1 MLVGAHVSNAG
12 GISNAVDRAAA
23 LGAEALQCFCS
34 SPRGWAFKPV
44 PDEQAAAFRQKAS
57 ESGIGASFLHG
68 IYLVTVATQ
77 DEALLQR
84 GLDSLTKY
92 MHVASAMGATG
103 VIFHSGSHKGVGYD
117 AVFEQAVT
125 SLKQVLDATPPDTFL
140 IMENSAGMGDHICS
154 KFSEIGGIIKAVD
167 NPRLKVCLDTQHCF
181 AAGHD
186 VTKPEGVAAMMDE
199 FDHEI
204 GVDRLA
210 AVHANDSKTPL
221 ASAVDRHENLGQG
234 QMGEDAFVAIMGHP
248 AFRDVPFILEV
259 PGLENNGPD
268 KPNMDLLKEL
278 RGRARL
284 SG

>member
-12 GISNAVDRAAA
+12 GISNAADRAAE

-44 PDEQAAAFRQKAS
+44 PDEQTAAFRQKVG

-77 DEALLQR
+77 DQSLLQR
-84 GLDSLTKY
+84 GMDPLTSY

-103 VIFHSGSHKGVGYD
+103 VIFHCGSHKGAGYD
-117 AVFEQAVT
+117 AVFEQAVI
-125 SLKQVLDATPPDTFL
+125 SLKQVLDDTPQHHSL
-140 IMENSAGMGDHICS
+140 IMANRAGMGDDQGS
-154 KFSEIGGIIKAVD
+154 KFAENGGIIRAVD
-167 NPRLKVCLDTQHCF
+167 DPRLRVCRATQHCF

-186 VTKPEGVAAMMDE
+186 ITTPEGVAAMMDE
-199 FDHEI
+199 FDREI
-204 GVDRLA
+204 GTDRLVA
-210 AVHANDSKTPL
+210 IHANDSKTPL

-234 QMGEDAFVAIMGHP
+234 EMGEDAFVAIMGHP

-278 RGRARL
+278 RARAGL